1 MSTFT
6 VGVRKFDGSK
16 NIYEVSDVN
25 KWQEVTEVIKQN
37 VVVAKT
43 ILTLI
48 NPIHHENKMA

>member
-1 MSTFT
+1 MSSFT
-6 VGVRKFDGSK
+6 VGIRKYDGYK

-25 KWQEVTEVIKQN
+25 KWQEATEVVKQN

-48 NPIHHENKMA
+48 NPVHYENKVA

>member
-1 MSTFT
+1 MSTYT
-6 VGVRKFDGSK
+6 VGVRKYDGSK

-25 KWQEVTEVIKQN
+25 KWQEATEVVKQN

-48 NPIHHENKMA
+48 NPVKEPNVQ